1 MKRNIGIYFADV
13 LHSYA
18 VRSLII
24 ILGPQETIY
33 LSILQQP
40 GKTLPKALLP
50 IQAEQ
55 AAALE
60 AGSIAEFMSRDDT
73 CLTMGTVIEAISLKK
88 PSFRLL
94 PLSPNVRQGLFLRFW
109 K

>member
-24 ILGPQETIY
+24 IHFRSTGDTIY

-55 AAALE
+55 AAL
-60 AGSIAEFMSRDDT
+60 
-73 CLTMGTVIEAISLKK
+73 
-88 PSFRLL
+88 RLA
-94 PLSPNVRQGLFLRFW
+94 PLQNS
-109 K
+109 